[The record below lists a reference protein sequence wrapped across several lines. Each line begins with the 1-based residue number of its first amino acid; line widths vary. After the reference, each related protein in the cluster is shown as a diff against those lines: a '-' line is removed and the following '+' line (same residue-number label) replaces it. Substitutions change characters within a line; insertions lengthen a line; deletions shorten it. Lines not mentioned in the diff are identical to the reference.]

1 MACGSRRPAGGGL
14 RCGHGCL
21 QWGGAGG
28 GVVASRARS
37 TPLYTR
43 PRPRRWSNGSPSPR
57 HARASPSYRARPP
70 LPQRWGGSH
79 GAPAR
84 LRLDAASA
92 WLLTRGGLAES
103 PWSSSSAK
111 KKRVSGT
118 KTSGV
123 HRLGGSQPDPEDTDR
138 QTHHPDR
145 RRGIRDTPKH
155 PHEQHK
161 RNIHTCAAPVLS
173 GLTRRRAGTS
183 VVAAVAAAAAVGRFA
198 SSPPSAVL
206 YAARGAA
213 DRVGPKKSSS

>member
-1 MACGSRRPAGGGL
+1 MVGCVAVMVAFSGAGLGGGL
-14 RCGHGCL
+14 WRRGLEVHLCTLGRGRG
-21 QWGGAGG
+21 GGATAALPPDMLALPLRTERAPPCRNG
-28 GVVASRARS
+28 GVVRTARRRGCGSTRRVRGCSREGA
-37 TPLYTR
+37 
-43 PRPRRWSNGSPSPR
+43 SPSP
-57 HARASPSYRARPP
+57 P
-70 LPQRWGGSH
+70 
-79 GAPAR
+79 GA
-84 LRLDAASA
+84 AAVQ
-92 WLLTRGGLAES
+92 
-103 PWSSSSAK
+103 